1 MLGTT
6 VLNWLNTAPLLW
18 IGGLLLAFMSVAS
31 IAGYALRKRRER
43 SGIPQESE
51 SQQGY
56 VVSAVLGLLALLMG
70 FTFSLAIDRF
80 DTRRVLVLQ
89 DANAI
94 GTAYLRAQLLP
105 EPHRSRLTGLL
116 LEFTETKIALAKAQP
131 RDAGEL
137 LARDDRLLTD
147 IWAAD
152 AAAFDAIK
160 NLDFSSAFISSMN
173 AMIDLDASRR
183 SARRAHVPTLV
194 FAVLLI
200 YLIVTAGVLGYVLA
214 GRGGRQIGAVLLGLL
229 TLSLMLILDIDR
241 PTIGGIREDQG
252 PMERL
257 LVSLRSQP
265 PSVYDRWRMPA
276 QQ

>member
-1 MLGTT
+1 M
-6 VLNWLNTAPLLW
+6 LNWLNTAPLLW

-160 NLDFSSAFISSMN
+160 NLDFSSTFINSMN